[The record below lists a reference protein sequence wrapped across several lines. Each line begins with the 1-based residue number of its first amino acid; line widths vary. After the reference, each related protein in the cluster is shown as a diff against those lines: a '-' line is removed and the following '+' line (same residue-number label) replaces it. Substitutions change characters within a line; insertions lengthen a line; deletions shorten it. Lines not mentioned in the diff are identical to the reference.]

1 VRSSTIYPIIEILDR
16 HSATLQPL
24 VITVHFPGILPW
36 NIIDECRGIPLH
48 FSISMEERYQSLL
61 KPAVHAMAIDS
72 LSNNAP
78 SAYSDDPSPVF
89 GFQCIPSPE
98 QDVPIP
104 FLPLE
109 PSFDTRNCVHW
120 AHLRDQIENWL
131 VSSVHTSSSQ
141 WTWGRDKFWL
151 AFVASNPC
159 FPSGTWHMWNP
170 SILLEG
176 EFIEEWLKKSS

>member
-1 VRSSTIYPIIEILDR
+1 M
-16 HSATLQPL
+16 SA
-24 VITVHFPGILPW
+24 V
-36 NIIDECRGIPLH
+36 PLH

-104 FLPLE
+104 FLPLQ
-109 PSFDTRNCVHW
+109 PSFDTRNCMHW
-120 AHLRDQIENWL
+120 AHLHDQIENWL
-131 VSSVHTSSSQ
+131 ISSVHTSSSQ
-141 WTWGRDKFWL
+141 WTWGRDMFWL

-159 FPSGTWHMWNP
+159 FPSGTWHMWNLLRSYSCRIGSEGLRPQLVRCAPFP
-170 SILLEG
+170 STVPYFKVLTTT
-176 EFIEEWLKKSS
+176 